1 MNASSDPGGQKI
13 SPSHLGRDAY
23 VYIRQS
29 TQAQV
34 MMNTESLA
42 RQYELAERAGRLGWH
57 TAQIVTIDADLGRS
71 GARSDGRLGF
81 KELVADVGLGK
92 AGIVLGIE
100 VSRLARNNA
109 DWYQLLDL
117 CALTDTLIA
126 DADGVYH
133 PGDFN
138 DRLVLGLKGTMS
150 EAELHL
156 IRSRLTLGLQHKA
169 ARGELKIPL
178 PVGLD
183 YDEDGQVA
191 VSADEAVREAIGCIF
206 RRFTELGSARQ
217 VMLSLLDDG
226 VLLPRRSAGVPGG
239 KITWLKASYQAVQQT
254 LRNPA
259 YAGAFVFG
267 QTRTEKHLDAGGRL
281 ITRTRALPMHEWA
294 VLIRDHH
301 PGYIT
306 WDQYEANLKVLAGNR
321 RPAAGQ
327 GGGALREGPALL
339 QGLIRCGKCSRVMRT
354 RYSGGTPGRPGSCPR
369 HECVKAK
376 LHFGTER
383 ICQSIGGRKVEK
395 LVLDQLFQVLE
406 PASLAAT
413 AKAMTEAEQQWR
425 TNLAVFETAVERA
438 RFDADRAMR
447 QYDAVEPENRLVAR
461 TLERALEDK
470 LTTLRRAEHDLAA
483 QKARRPV
490 ALTPDELDWITRAG
504 ADVKA
509 VFHAPTTTLRERKQ
523 LIRAV
528 ISEIVLTVED
538 TRRIA
543 EVTIIWQ
550 GGATSTG
557 TIQMNRPGAGHDH
570 TLPGDTAEL
579 IGRLAQH
586 YDDSTIAHI
595 LAQQRRTTGTG
606 LRWTKTRVASQRFRL
621 GIPACTPSPRNVSA
635 DGQDVTVAT
644 ITEAGKI
651 LGIPR
656 ITLYRWLREGFITG
670 EQIVPAAPWHIRID
684 QALRDKIQ
692 SQAPDGWLPVDQ
704 AAKALGLSRTTV
716 FQKVRDGQLPAI
728 HVNNGQRRSL
738 RIQVKPEAAGL
749 FDTPK

>member
-1 MNASSDPGGQKI
+1 M
-13 SPSHLGRDAY
+13 
-23 VYIRQS
+23 
-29 TQAQV
+29 
-34 MMNTESLA
+34 
-42 RQYELAERAGRLGWH
+42 
-57 TAQIVTIDADLGRS
+57 
-71 GARSDGRLGF
+71 
-81 KELVADVGLGK
+81 
-92 AGIVLGIE
+92 
-100 VSRLARNNA
+100 
-109 DWYQLLDL
+109 
-117 CALTDTLIA
+117 
-126 DADGVYH
+126 
-133 PGDFN
+133 
-138 DRLVLGLKGTMS
+138 
-150 EAELHL
+150 
-156 IRSRLTLGLQHKA
+156 
-169 ARGELKIPL
+169 
-178 PVGLD
+178 
-183 YDEDGQVA
+183 
-191 VSADEAVREAIGCIF
+191 
-206 RRFTELGSARQ
+206 
-217 VMLSLLDDG
+217 
-226 VLLPRRSAGVPGG
+226 
-239 KITWLKASYQAVQQT
+239 QQ
-254 LRNPA
+254 
-259 YAGAFVFG
+259 
-267 QTRTEKHLDAGGRL
+267 
-281 ITRTRALPMHEWA
+281 WA

-306 WDQYEANLKVLAGNR
+306 WDQYQANLQVLAGNR

-395 LVLDQLFQVLE
+395 LVLDQMFQVLE

-413 AKAMTEAEQQWR
+413 AKAMTEAEQQWQA
-425 TNLAVFETAVERA
+425 NLAVFETAVERA
-438 RFDADRAMR
+438 RFDADRAKR

-461 TLERALEDK
+461 TLEHALEDK

-483 QKARRPV
+483 QKTRRPV

-504 ADVKA
+504 ADVRA

-570 TLPGDTAEL
+570 TLPDDTAEL

-595 LAQQRRTTGTG
+595 LAQQRRATGTG

-621 GIPACTPSPRNVSA
+621 GIPAYKPDPLNVSA
-635 DGQDVTVAT
+635 DSQDATVAT
-644 ITEAGKI
+644 ITEAEKI

-684 QALRDKIQ
+684 QALRDKIR

>member
-1 MNASSDPGGQKI
+1 VNASSGPAAQKI
-13 SPSHLGRDAY
+13 TPSHLGRDAY

-34 MMNTESLA
+34 TVNTESLA
-42 RQYELAERAGRLGWH
+42 RQYELAERAGQLGWH
-57 TAQIVTIDADLGRS
+57 ADQVVTIDADLGRS
-71 GARSDGRLGF
+71 GARSDGRPGF
-81 KELVADVGLGK
+81 RELVADVGLGK

-126 DADGVYH
+126 DADGIYH

-169 ARGELKIPL
+169 AKGELKIPL

-183 YDEDGQVA
+183 YDEDGRVA
-191 VSADEAVREAIGCIF
+191 VSADEAVREAVGCIF

-226 VLLPRRSAGVPGG
+226 VLLPRRSSGVSG
-239 KITWLKASYQAVQQT
+239 KVTWLKASYQAVQHT

-281 ITRTRALPMHEWA
+281 ITRTRALPMQEWA
-294 VLIRDHH
+294 VLIRGHH
-301 PGYIT
+301 PGYVT
-306 WDQYEANLKVLAGNR
+306 WDQYEANLKVLAANR

-354 RYSGGTPGRPGSCPR
+354 RYSGGAPGRPGSSPR

-376 LHFGTER
+376 LHFGAER
-383 ICQSIGGRKVEK
+383 TCQSVGGRKVEK

-413 AKAMTEAEQQWR
+413 AKAMTEAEQHWR
-425 TNLAVFETAVERA
+425 ASLAVFETAVERA

-461 TLERALEDK
+461 TLERTLEAR
-470 LTTLRRAEHDLAA
+470 LATLRRAEHDLAA
-483 QKARRPV
+483 QRTRRPV
-490 ALTPDELDWITRAG
+490 NLTPDELDWITRAG

-538 TRRIA
+538 ARRTA
-543 EVTIIWQ
+543 EVTIVWQ

-557 TIQMNRPGAGHDH
+557 TILMNRPGAGHDN
-570 TLPGDTAEL
+570 TLPDDTAEL
-579 IGRLAQH
+579 IGRLARH
-586 YDDSTIAHI
+586 YDDSTIAHV

-621 GIPACTPSPRNVSA
+621 GIPAYNPDSRNVSA
-635 DGQDVTVAT
+635 DDQDTTVAT
-644 ITEAGKI
+644 ITEAEKI

-656 ITLYRWLREGFITG
+656 ITLYRWLREGFIVG
-670 EQIVPAAPWHIRID
+670 EQIIPGAPWHIRID
-684 QALRDKIQ
+684 QALRDKVKP
-692 SQAPDGWLPVDQ
+692 QAPDGWLPVDQ

-728 HVNNGQRRSL
+728 HVSNGQRQSL
-738 RIQVKPEAAGL
+738 RIQVKHQAAGL
-749 FDTPK
+749 FDTPQ